1 MADRRLQ
8 VFHAVAKQMS
18 FTKAAE
24 TLFMT
29 QPAVTFQIKQLEEHF
44 NTRLFERGHGRIAL
58 TPAGEVVLE
67 YAERILSL
75 SAELDTR
82 LREMTGR
89 LSGPLLI
96 GASTTIA
103 EFLLPP
109 VLGEFKSLHPDVQA
123 RLIVGNSETIES
135 RVAEHTLDLGLIEA
149 PSHLPALQT
158 EVCCD
163 DELRVIVAPRHPLA
177 RLKSVTPKQ
186 LVPYPYVSR
195 ESGSG
200 TREFTDLYFRK
211 AGIQP
216 NELNV
221 VMELGSPEALKGVV
235 GTGLGYAIVSRVTV
249 ERESRLGDLVAVAL
263 QPRLLRSLSLVYPKE
278 RFRSRLLNT
287 FVEFAKSRLAAAGR
301 QAA

>member
-58 TPAGEVVLE
+58 TPAGEIVLE
-67 YAERILSL
+67 YAERILAL
-75 SAELDTR
+75 SSELETR

-103 EFLLPP
+103 EFLLPR
-109 VLGEFKSLHPDVQA
+109 VLGEFKSQHPEVQPKLVVA
-123 RLIVGNSETIES
+123 NSEAIEN
-135 RVAEHTLDLGLIEA
+135 RVAEHTLDIGLIEA
-149 PSHLPALQT
+149 PSHLPSLLTQM
-158 EVCCD
+158 CCE
-163 DELRVIVAPRHPLA
+163 DELQVIIAPDHPLA
-177 RLKSVTPKQ
+177 KAKGVTPKQ
-186 LVPYPYVSR
+186 LLAYPYVSR

-211 AGIQP
+211 AGVNP
-216 NELNV
+216 TELSV

-235 GTGLGYAIVSRVTV
+235 GTGLGFAILSKATV
-249 ERESRLGDLVAVAL
+249 AKEQKLGELVAVPL
-263 QPRLLRSLSLVYPKE
+263 TPKLLRSLSLVYPKE
-278 RFRSRLLNT
+278 KFRSRLVNT
-287 FVEFAKSRLAAAGR
+287 FVEFAQGRLKDTVL
-301 QAA
+301 

>member
-24 TLFMT
+24 VLYMT

-44 NTRLFERGHGRIAL
+44 NARLFERGHGKIAL

-67 YAERILSL
+67 YAEKILAMSQ
-75 SAELDTR
+75 ELETR
-82 LREMTGR
+82 VREMTGR

-109 VLGEFKSLHPDVQA
+109 VLGEFKAQHPEVQA
-123 RLIVGNSETIES
+123 KLAVANSEAIEN
-135 RVAEHTLDLGLIEA
+135 RVAEHTLDIGLIEA
-149 PSHLPALQT
+149 PSHLPTLLT

-163 DELRVIVAPRHPLA
+163 DELQVIVAPKHPLA
-177 RLKSVTPKQ
+177 KLKSVTPKQ
-186 LVPYPYVSR
+186 LVEYPYVTR
-195 ESGSG
+195 EPGSG

-211 AGIQP
+211 AGIHA

-235 GTGLGYAIVSRVTV
+235 GTGLGFAVISRVTV
-249 ERESRLGDLVAVAL
+249 ERERRLGDLVALPL
-263 QPRLLRSLSLVYPKE
+263 QPKLIRTLSLVYPKE
-278 RFRSRLLNT
+278 KFRSRLVNT
-287 FVEFAKSRLAAAGR
+287 FVEFAKAKLKPAAA
-301 QAA
+301 

>member
-24 TLFMT
+24 VLYMT

-44 NTRLFERGHGRIAL
+44 NTRLFERGHGRISL
-58 TPAGEVVLE
+58 TPAGEVVLK
-67 YAERILSL
+67 YAEKILGMSQ
-75 SAELDTR
+75 ELETR
-82 LREMTGR
+82 VREMTGR

-109 VLGEFKSLHPDVQA
+109 VLGEFKAQHPEVQA
-123 RLIVGNSETIES
+123 KLTVANSEAIEN

-149 PSHLPALQT
+149 PSHLPTLLT
-158 EVCCD
+158 EVCCE
-163 DELRVIVAPRHPLA
+163 DELQVIVIPSHPLA
-177 RLKSVTPKQ
+177 KAKSVTPKQ
-186 LVPYPYVSR
+186 AVGYPYVTR
-195 ESGSG
+195 EQGSG
-200 TREFTDLYFRK
+200 TREFTDLYLRK

-216 NELNV
+216 SELDV

-235 GTGLGYAIVSRVTV
+235 GTGLGFAIMSRVTV
-249 ERESRLGDLVAVAL
+249 ERERKLGELVAVPL
-263 QPRLLRSLSLVYPKE
+263 QPKLIRTLSLVYPKE
-278 RFRSRLLNT
+278 KFRSKLVNK
-287 FVEFAKSRLAAAGR
+287 FVEFTKQKLKNVPS
-301 QAA
+301 

>member
-24 TLFMT
+24 VLYMT

-44 NTRLFERGHGRIAL
+44 NTRLFERGHGRISL
-58 TPAGEVVLE
+58 TPAGEVVLK
-67 YAERILSL
+67 YAEKILGMSQ
-75 SAELDTR
+75 ELETR
-82 LREMTGR
+82 VREMTGR

-109 VLGEFKSLHPDVQA
+109 VLGEFKGQHPEVQA
-123 RLIVGNSETIES
+123 KLAVANSEAIEN

-149 PSHLPALQT
+149 PSHLPTLLT
-158 EVCCD
+158 EVCCE
-163 DELRVIVAPRHPLA
+163 DELQVIVTPSHPLA
-177 RLKSVTPKQ
+177 KLKAVTPKQ
-186 LVPYPYVSR
+186 AVAHPYVTR
-195 ESGSG
+195 EQGSG
-200 TREFTDLYFRK
+200 TREFTDLYLRK

-216 NELNV
+216 SELNV

-235 GTGLGYAIVSRVTV
+235 GTGLGFAIMSRVTV
-249 ERESRLGDLVAVAL
+249 ERERRLGELVAIPL
-263 QPRLLRSLSLVYPKE
+263 QPKLIRTLSLVYPKE
-278 RFRSRLLNT
+278 KFRSKLVNK
-287 FVEFAKSRLAAAGR
+287 FVEFTKTKLKDLPSS
-301 QAA
+301 

>member
-24 TLFMT
+24 VLYMT

-44 NTRLFERGHGRIAL
+44 NTRLFERGHGRISL
-58 TPAGEVVLE
+58 TPAGEVVLK
-67 YAERILSL
+67 YAEKILGMSQ
-75 SAELDTR
+75 ELETR
-82 LREMTGR
+82 VREMTGR

-109 VLGEFKSLHPDVQA
+109 VLGEFKGQHPEVQA
-123 RLIVGNSETIES
+123 KLTVGNSEAIEN

-149 PSHLPALQT
+149 PSHLPTLLT
-158 EVCCD
+158 EVCCE
-163 DELRVIVAPRHPLA
+163 DELQVIVTPNHPLA
-177 RLKSVTPKQ
+177 KLKAVAPKQ
-186 LVPYPYVSR
+186 AVAHAYVTR
-195 ESGSG
+195 EQGSG
-200 TREFTDLYFRK
+200 TREFTDLYLRK

-216 NELNV
+216 SELNV

-235 GTGLGYAIVSRVTV
+235 GTGLGFAIMSRVTV
-249 ERESRLGDLVAVAL
+249 ERERRLGELVAIPL
-263 QPRLLRSLSLVYPKE
+263 QPKLIRTLSLVYPKE
-278 RFRSRLLNT
+278 KFRSKLVNK
-287 FVEFAKSRLAAAGR
+287 FVDFAKTKLKDGHAS
-301 QAA
+301 